1 MKYIIFLLLISK
13 ISYSQWKIVD
23 IVDDFGKKTGEKRE
37 IFEGKGTFKNIENIN
52 FPMTIKLRLSKND
65 DDGDK
70 YKSYE
75 SYYFWTDSLIMAN
88 DPSQRNKILNNNFL
102 KKDYEKQK
110 LLYENRLG
118 QLWFTIYDNFNR
130 AITFNSLNRIII
142 TLKLND
148 GTEIYW
154 VDDIKLSTIRY
165 WTFFG
170 KKNSDSAKVYLAI
183 TDPNPV
189 EVEISHGGSKYYFKI
204 DGYNKKIT
212 ESRY

>member
-1 MKYIIFLLLISK
+1 MKHFIFLLLISK

-37 IFEGKGTFKNIENIN
+37 LFEAKGTFKGIENIN
-52 FPMTIKLRLSKND
+52 LSMTVKLRLSKND
-65 DDGDK
+65 EDDDK

-88 DPSQRNKILNNNFL
+88 DPSQRNKILNNKFL
-102 KKDYEKQK
+102 KQDYEKQK

-118 QLWFTIYDNFNR
+118 QLWFTIYNNHNR
-130 AITFNSLNRIII
+130 AITFDTSNRIII
-142 TLKLND
+142 TLKLSD
-148 GTEIYW
+148 GTEIFW
-154 VDDIKLSTIRY
+154 VDDIKLSTNSY

-189 EVEISHGGSKYYFKI
+189 EVEISHSGLKYYFKI
-204 DGYNKKIT
+204 DGYN
-212 ESRY
+212 

>member
-1 MKYIIFLLLISK
+1 MKYFILLLIISK

-37 IFEGKGTFKNIENIN
+37 IFEGKGTFKSIENIN
-52 FPMTIKLRLSKND
+52 LPMTVKLRLSKND
-65 DDGDK
+65 EDDDK

-88 DPSQRNKILNNNFL
+88 DPSQRNKILNNKFL
-102 KKDYEKQK
+102 KQDYKKQK

-118 QLWFTIYDNFNR
+118 QLWFTIYDNHNS
-130 AITFNSLNRIII
+130 AITFNSLDRIII
-142 TLKLND
+142 TLKLKN

-154 VDDIKLSTIRY
+154 VDDIKLSTNRY

-170 KKNSDSAKVYLAI
+170 KKNSDSAKLYMAI
-183 TDPNPV
+183 TDSNPV
-189 EVEISHGGSKYYFKI
+189 EVEISHSGSKYYFKI
-204 DGYNKKIT
+204 DGYNKYLK
-212 ESRY
+212 EK